1 MREKDELDT
10 LLDAALVTYADPG
23 PDGGLEQRILARISA
38 ENFAVSTPAPL
49 RRWLPWG
56 IALAAASCLLLFIV
70 ISAQKRIHPPL
81 RNARSAQL
89 SNAPPAVTTQHG
101 PMPIVPHS
109 TIIHGANRTMP
120 KVQRPPTEITH
131 RSAPLPK
138 LDVFPT
144 PQPLTP
150 EEQALVA
157 FATQVPQQQVEAVI
171 EAQKQA
177 GAPLTIAAIRIQPL
191 EQPEQGQN

>member
-23 PDGGLEQRILARISA
+23 PDSGLEQRVLACVSG
-38 ENFAVSTPAPL
+38 ENFAVSTPTPR

-56 IALAAASCLLLFIV
+56 IALAAASCLLLFVV
-70 ISAQKRIHPPL
+70 ISAQKRIHPPS
-81 RNARSAQL
+81 RNVQSAL
-89 SNAPPAVTTQHG
+89 SSDPLHATTIRRE
-101 PMPIVPHS
+101 PISVLPHS
-109 TIIHGANRTMP
+109 TIIHGANRIMP
-120 KVQRPPTEITH
+120 KVQHPSTEITH

-144 PQPLTP
+144 PQPLMP

-157 FATQVPQQQVEAVI
+157 FATQAPQRQVEAVI